1 MPAFR
6 YAAYDEGGRLHRG
19 AVDAPSAARAA
30 ELLAARGLTVVD
42 ITEGAEKKKRGVKV
56 FDLSYHALFCR
67 GLSSYL
73 KRGVPLAEALKFL
86 SRHSSDRRVSEA
98 CIHLH
103 ERVHEGMRLSSAMEE
118 TGLFREDIVRIVE
131 SGERTSALGGVLEQ
145 AAALYSMQA
154 GWRRKIRS
162 ALTYPLAMTAIG
174 AGVIVFLLTYVVPRL
189 ADLFADMGQALPLP
203 TRILLGAASF
213 LRSWWPAIIL
223 AVMGLAI
230 WLKRRKKSLPAL
242 PFFSRIREN
251 IALALVM
258 SHLKTLLSAGI
269 PLVEALGMAS
279 SMDADPG
286 RWQEAARLVREG
298 FRFDKALERL
308 GAFPEEAVYIIG
320 IGELGGDLPGAVG
333 QIAEMNWEEAG
344 DRMDRAATLAE
355 PLLVLCLGLA
365 VGFVVIAVLLP
376 IFDLSGLAG

>member
-86 SRHSSDRRVSEA
+86 SRHSSDRRVAEA

-251 IALALVM
+251 IVLALVM